1 MLVFQLNFHDSNGV
15 LTGLRQV
22 EQSLL
27 DVSLDVFRTNLR
39 RRPQRSSLSC
49 KPLGGFV
56 EDGQHHRQVS
66 TASNLNSH
74 EVIIHASQKS
84 LLLSTTCWRV
94 NHVNP
99 TGGAQIFRI
108 ENQLLRPL
116 ISDFGFSMVIQLGD
130 QSPES
135 AHVGHF
141 PVGTNRR
148 CSGETKFIRFIHS
161 MQSPCSPSTLLRPQK
176 LDLMA

>member
-1 MLVFQLNFHDSNGV
+1 MPVFQLNFHDSNGV

-56 EDGQHHRQVS
+56 EDGQHHRRVS

-74 EVIIHASQKS
+74 EVIS
-84 LLLSTTCWRV
+84 
-94 NHVNP
+94 
-99 TGGAQIFRI
+99 
-108 ENQLLRPL
+108 RP
-116 ISDFGFSMVIQLGD
+116 
-130 QSPES
+130 
-135 AHVGHF
+135 
-141 PVGTNRR
+141 
-148 CSGETKFIRFIHS
+148 
-161 MQSPCSPSTLLRPQK
+161 
-176 LDLMA
+176 